1 MFELQRLRLDH
12 EAAVLEFEQENRA
25 YFAELISDRGDA
37 FFENFAALFRALLA
51 EQEAGVCLSHVLVDE
66 NHAVVARFNL
76 YDVHDGTADVGYRT
90 AQRVS
95 GRGVTKSGLLE
106 LCRLARDEYGLRT
119 LRAVTSN
126 ANIASQHVLAS
137 AGFVATGPTTSKGG
151 KECATNSTSRV
162 SADSATDD
170 LKGPYLFD
178 LLPRWTCAALRDVR
192 AL

>member
-1 MFELQRLRLDH
+1 MFELERLRLDH
-12 EAAVLEFEQENRA
+12 AAAVLEFEHTNRA
-25 YFAELISDRGDA
+25 YFAESISDRGDA

-51 EQEAGVCLSHVLVDE
+51 EQESGICLSHVLVDE

-90 AQRVS
+90 AQRVA
-95 GRGVTKSGLLE
+95 GRGVTKAGLLE

-137 AGFVATGPTTSKGG
+137 AGFVVTGPTTIEGRQG
-151 KECATNSTSRV
+151 VRYEL
-162 SADSATDD
+162 D
-170 LKGPYLFD
+170 LESLG
-178 LLPRWTCAALRDVR
+178 
-192 AL
+192 